1 MQNGHTSLIT
11 ALEDL
16 GWPAN
21 AAAELAHGAHIVP
34 YEKRS
39 TVFTAGE
46 PADLLYVLL
55 TGEVKLHFDAGDGAG
70 LLVSIA
76 HGGQL
81 LGVFA
86 PESGSAAAAK
96 PEQLFTAQA
105 LSRCKVAI
113 IPTARVAQALHAL
126 PAEKLVRVLDRSREQ
141 WMHLCCR
148 LLTFLTMSV
157 RRRLTHTI
165 AEIADSFG
173 VADARGR
180 LITLRLS
187 HEDFAALVGA
197 SRPMVSKHLKEMAS
211 EGVLSKQQ
219 GRYVLLMPQPGSAVD
234 GDGDAGKAAANGSQA
249 RKHVTGLGATRGRGE
264 AGRAVGGRSRAP
276 TQARESFRVEAKG
289 PVRV

>member
-1 MQNGHTSLIT
+1 MQNGHASLVS
-11 ALEDL
+11 ALEDFN
-16 GWPAN
+16 WPAK
-21 AAAELAHGAHIVP
+21 AAAELSRGAHIVP

-39 TVFTAGE
+39 IVFHAGE
-46 PADLLYVLL
+46 TADLVYMLL
-55 TGEVKLHFDAGDGAG
+55 SGEVKLQFDADVGAS

-76 HGGQL
+76 RAGQM

-86 PESGSAAAAK
+86 PDARLSGAAK

-113 IPTARVAQALHAL
+113 IPTARVAHALHHL
-126 PAEKLVRVLDRSREQ
+126 PAEHLVRVLERSREQ

-148 LLTFLTMSV
+148 LLSFLTMSV

-197 SRPMVSKHLKEMAS
+197 SRPMVSKHLKELTS
-211 EGVLSKQQ
+211 EGVLTRQH
-219 GRYVLLMPQPGSAVD
+219 GRYVVLLPQPG
-234 GDGDAGKAAANGSQA
+234 AAAGENGDEDGAAAVNGSRNRRQ
-249 RKHVTGLGATRGRGE
+249 VVGLGEVRARGRALTGT
-264 AGRAVGGRSRAP
+264 SRGSD
-276 TQARESFRVEAKG
+276 QARETFRVRTKG
-289 PVRV
+289 PVRSI